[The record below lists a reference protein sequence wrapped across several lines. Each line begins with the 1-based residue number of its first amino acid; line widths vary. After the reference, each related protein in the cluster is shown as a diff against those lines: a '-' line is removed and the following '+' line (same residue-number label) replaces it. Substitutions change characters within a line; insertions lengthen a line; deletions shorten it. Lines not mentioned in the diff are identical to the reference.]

1 MRRGA
6 LWLVGMMG
14 AGKSAVGR
22 ILADRL
28 GIPYA
33 DVDDEVA
40 SRLGCS
46 ISELWGQRGEAAFR
60 DLETAQVARLATKA
74 PLVISTGG
82 GVVLRADNVATMR
95 ASGAVVWLTASPTTL
110 ASRVGRGE
118 GRPLLAEGDPATR
131 LAEILEE
138 RRGHYTAAAHHTVD
152 TDGRNAAEVADD
164 VEALWNE
171 S

>member
-1 MRRGA
+1 MRQGA

-22 ILADRL
+22 IIADRR

-33 DVDDEVA
+33 DIDAEVA
-40 SRLGCS
+40 NRLGCS
-46 ISELWGQRGEAAFR
+46 IAELWGQQGEAAFR
-60 DLETAQVARLATKA
+60 DLEAAQVARLATKA
-74 PLVISTGG
+74 PLVVSTGG

-95 ASGAVVWLTASPTTL
+95 ASGAVVWLTASPATL
-110 ASRVGRGE
+110 ARRVGGGE
-118 GRPLLAEGDPATR
+118 GRPLLVDGDPGAR

-138 RRGHYTAAAHHTVD
+138 RRGHYAAAAHHTVN
-152 TDGRNAAEVADD
+152 TEGRDAEEVADE